1 MKTDSLFYRLFKEF
15 PGIFFELIGAS
26 PETAV
31 NYQFTSV
38 EVKQTAFRIDGVF
51 LPEQGSENPIYFAE
65 VQFQIDKEIYSRL
78 FSEVYLYLHQNKPEN
93 DWRGVIV
100 YPTRNLDVGNILHY
114 RESFTS
120 GRVTRIYL
128 DELGEAASLPI
139 GIATIKL
146 VIAEEDAAITQA
158 RELINRT
165 QQDISNQVQ
174 RRQLLELIE
183 TILFYKLPS
192 MTRKE
197 IEAMFG
203 LSDLKKTKVYQEG
216 VEEGGYITNRRA
228 VRRFLAMGLS
238 FEQIAEGLKLSVEE
252 VRKLSQQPDEEDDS

>member
-1 MKTDSLFYRLFKEF
+1 M
-15 PGIFFELIGAS
+15 
-26 PETAV
+26 
-31 NYQFTSV
+31 
-38 EVKQTAFRIDGVF
+38 
-51 LPEQGSENPIYFAE
+51 
-65 VQFQIDKEIYSRL
+65 QFQIDKEIYSRL
-78 FSEVYLYLHQNKPEN
+78 FSEVYLYLRQNNPEN

-146 VIAEEDAAITQA
+146 VIAEKDEAITQG

-165 QQDISNQVQ
+165 RQDVSNQVQ
-174 RRQLLELIE
+174 QRQLLELIE
-183 TILFYKLPS
+183 TILFYKLS
-192 MTRKE
+192 NITRKE

-216 VEEGGYITNRRA
+216 VEEGVEKGERKTNLKA
-228 VRRFLAMGLS
+228 VHGFLALGLTY
-238 FEQIAEGLKLSVEE
+238 EQIAEGLKLSLEE
-252 VRKLSQQPDEEDDS
+252 VRKLSRQPDEEDDI

>member
-65 VQFQIDKEIYSRL
+65 VQFQVDSEIYSRL
-78 FSEVYLYLHQNKPEN
+78 FSEVYLYLRQNKPEN

-183 TILFYKLPS
+183 TILFYKLPRMS
-192 MTRKE
+192 RKE
-197 IEAMFG
+197 LEAMFG
-203 LSDLKKTKVYQEG
+203 LSELKQTKIYQEAQ
-216 VEEGGYITNRRA
+216 EETKLESIP
-228 VRRFLAMGLS
+228 RFVAMGLTP
-238 FEQIAEGLKLSVEE
+238 EQIAEGLDLSVE
-252 VRKLSQQPDEEDDS
+252 VVIRVVTQANLNLDENQTL